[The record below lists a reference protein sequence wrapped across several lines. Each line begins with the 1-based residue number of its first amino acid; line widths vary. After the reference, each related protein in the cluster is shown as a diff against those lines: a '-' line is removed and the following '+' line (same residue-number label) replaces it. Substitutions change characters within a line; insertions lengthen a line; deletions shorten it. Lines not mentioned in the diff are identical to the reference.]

1 MLKALL
7 LATSLAFA
15 GAAAAQYKWVDQN
28 GKVQYGDTPPAGAR
42 ISTVRPPSG
51 PAQPEPAAEGKKDE
65 KAPLT
70 TAEKDAEF
78 RKRQLEGEQNREKQ
92 AKAQQEADTK
102 RENCARAQD
111 YLRTLE
117 SGQRIARTNAKGERE
132 VLEDAQ
138 IAQEVARARKSTQE
152 WCK

>member
-7 LATSLAFA
+7 VITSLAFA

-28 GKVQYGDTPPAGAR
+28 GKVQYGDTPPPGAR
-42 ISTVRPPSG
+42 VSTVRPPPG
-51 PAQPEPAAEGKKDE
+51 PAQPEPAAEDKKDA

-70 TAEKDAEF
+70 SADKDAEF
-78 RKRQLEGEQNREKQ
+78 RKRQLEGEHNREKQ
-92 AKAQQEADTK
+92 AKAQQEAQTK

-111 YLRTLE
+111 YLRTLQ
-117 SGQRIARTNAKGERE
+117 SGQRIARTNAQGERE

-152 WCK
+152 WCG